1 MPLHI
6 KPNHMY
12 TNLIFF
18 EEEHQ
23 NISNMLTKLTLIEL
37 KNSFNLNYQQP
48 ELRNKKV
55 N

>member
-12 TNLIFF
+12 TNLFFF

-37 KNSFNLNYQQP
+37 KIVLILITNQNYVI
-48 ELRNKKV
+48 KKFT
-55 N
+55 